1 MFKKIK
7 TICTIKHLNILA
19 KELVN
24 KAKIGDVFL
33 LKGELGVGKTTLA
46 RFLINEFYRKHSLK
60 IPKSIKSPSFPIMI
74 NYPIKNFEI
83 FHYDLYRLKS
93 IKDIIELNIYEN
105 IKQNITIIEWPE
117 IIMESI
123 PLNKFYVINLEI
135 IDKNKRE
142 VEISQINN

>member
-1 MFKKIK
+1 MYKKIK
-7 TICTIKHLNILA
+7 TNCTIKHLNILA
-19 KELVN
+19 KELVI
-24 KAKIGDVFL
+24 KTKLGDVFL

-46 RFLINEFYRKHSLK
+46 RFLINEFYKRNSLK

-93 IKDIIELNIYEN
+93 IKDIDELNIYEN
-105 IKQNITIIEWPE
+105 IKKNITIIEWPE